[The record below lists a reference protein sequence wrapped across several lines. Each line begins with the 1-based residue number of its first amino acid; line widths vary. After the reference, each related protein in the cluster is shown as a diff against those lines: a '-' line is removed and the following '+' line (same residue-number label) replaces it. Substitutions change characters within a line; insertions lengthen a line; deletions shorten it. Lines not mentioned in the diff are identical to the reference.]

1 MFHVVDHPCVKAK
14 LTILRDRAT
23 GSKQFRECVEE
34 ITAFIAYEALK
45 NLEVET
51 VPVETPI
58 ASATGYRI
66 KNKVVIVPILRAG
79 MGMLDGLLRLVPDAK
94 VGFVGLERDH
104 ETKLPHEY
112 YCKLPAAGPD
122 SVAVVVDPMLATGGS
137 LAAAIDL
144 LKREGFR
151 QILVLAIVSS
161 PEGRDAIEATS
172 PEVKVYTGCLDA
184 GLNENKYIVPG
195 LGDAGDRI
203 YGTL

>member
-66 KNKVVIVPILRAG
+66 RNDVVIVPILRAG

-137 LAAAIDL
+137 ASGAIQMLKKRGCTQIKLLCLVAAPEGVERLQAEHPDVEIYAAA
-144 LKREGFR
+144 
-151 QILVLAIVSS
+151 
-161 PEGRDAIEATS
+161 
-172 PEVKVYTGCLDA
+172 LDDY
-184 GLNENKYIVPG
+184 LNDHAYIVPG
-195 LGDAGDRI
+195 LGDAGDRLF
-203 YGTL
+203 GTK

>member
-34 ITAFIAYEALK
+34 IIAFIAYEALK

-66 KNKVVIVPILRAG
+66 KNEVVIVPILRAG

-112 YCKLPAAGPD
+112 YCKLPNPI
-122 SVAVVVDPMLATGGS
+122 SERLIVVTDPMLGYRRFCHRS
-137 LAAAIDL
+137 S
-144 LKREGFR
+144 GF
-151 QILVLAIVSS
+151 
-161 PEGRDAIEATS
+161 
-172 PEVKVYTGCLDA
+172 Y
-184 GLNENKYIVPG
+184 
-195 LGDAGDRI
+195 
-203 YGTL
+203 

>member
-34 ITAFIAYEALK
+34 IIAFIAYEALK

-66 KNKVVIVPILRAG
+66 RNDVVIVPILRAG

-172 PEVKVYTGCLDA
+172 PEVKVYTGSLDA